1 MSKLGVWYY
10 DKVEAKYQVILTQDH
25 ISNLPEEDATAT
37 RRMVTLMR
45 KFMVVGI
52 EITMQLT
59 RLL

>member
-1 MSKLGVWYY
+1 MY

-45 KFMVVGI
+45 KFMVVG
-52 EITMQLT
+52 
-59 RLL
+59 